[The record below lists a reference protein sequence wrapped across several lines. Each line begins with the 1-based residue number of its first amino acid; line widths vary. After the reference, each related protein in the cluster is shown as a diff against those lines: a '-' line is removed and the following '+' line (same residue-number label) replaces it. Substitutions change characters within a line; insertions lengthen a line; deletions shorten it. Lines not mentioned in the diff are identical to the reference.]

1 MKPQSAELRI
11 TTDSQ
16 QNERTRKSS
25 LATPDLENQRKSGR
39 HQDSWAGKIN
49 RDFGSSMELTAG
61 VNNQN
66 EKEPSTSA
74 HTTRRKSQQKT
85 SRAPKRI

>member
-16 QNERTRKSS
+16 KNERTRKSS

-39 HQDSWAGKIN
+39 HQDS
-49 RDFGSSMELTAG
+49 
-61 VNNQN
+61 
-66 EKEPSTSA
+66 
-74 HTTRRKSQQKT
+74 
-85 SRAPKRI
+85 